1 MVFKVQSRP
10 KYTSQMAS
18 FRGLKDENFNLE
30 ISNRPEKKSQWNKA
44 TESDVPLEPEKWNDH
59 VKDIANSS
67 YGVLLTLRK
76 LKNFTD

>member
-30 ISNRPEKKSQWNKA
+30 ISNRQQEKSVKQGY
-44 TESDVPLEPEKWNDH
+44 LEWRSIRAWKMEW
-59 VKDIANSS
+59 SREG
-67 YGVLLTLRK
+67 YR
-76 LKNFTD
+76 